1 MKFYSLMRAFPQ
13 LYTKGES
20 VMEPNLSNENLLQP
34 TEAYSR

>member
-1 MKFYSLMRAFPQ
+1 MRAFPQ

-20 VMEPNLSNENLLQP
+20 AMEPNLSNEDLLQP